1 MMTDDMALLREYAA
15 SHSERAF
22 EQLVTRH
29 LNLVHSAALR
39 RVGDVHLAEEITQAV
54 FIILARK
61 AGALGHKTILSG
73 WLYRATGYAA
83 ADALKSRRRR
93 QHREQEACMQS
104 LLNESQSDETWQQIA
119 PLLEAAMDSLYE
131 RDRNA
136 LVLRFF
142 QGKSLGE
149 VGTALGTS
157 EDTAKKRVNRAL
169 EKLRRFF
176 MNRGVASTTDVI
188 ARSIS
193 AYSIQAAP
201 AWLAKSVAAVAI
213 AKGTGA
219 SVTTLSLANGAFK
232 LVSWAKTAL
241 LVGTATIATVGT
253 TTFFVSWFESKNDAK
268 INTIDDKIA
277 QVTLPGTTI
286 KDMIRVLGEPKR
298 YWTGGKTLNKK
309 KLPDSY
315 LVSYPNGIQAA
326 LWRGK
331 VYEVECV
338 APGPGFSYR
347 NRLRIGST
355 LDEVVSELGPP
366 TETIAG
372 HTAKDFAEFR
382 LSGFGG
388 VLYTDI
394 GGQEGHCYYWRP
406 DQEVRFMFR
415 KGVVW
420 EVAVDVPNFWPPT
433 KP

>member
-1 MMTDDMALLREYAA
+1 MMNDDMALLREYAA

-39 RVGDVHLAEEITQAV
+39 RVGDVHLAEEISQAV

-61 AGALGHKTILSG
+61 AGVLGHKTILSG
-73 WLYRATGYAA
+73 WLYRATGYVA

-104 LLNESQSDETWQQIA
+104 LLNEKQSDDTWQQIA

-142 QGKSLGE
+142 QGKTLGE
-149 VGTALGTS
+149 VGMALGTS
-157 EDTAKKRVNRAL
+157 EDTAKKRINRAL
-169 EKLRRFF
+169 DKLRKFF
-176 MNRGVASTTDVI
+176 ANRGVASTTDI
-188 ARSIS
+188 IGKSIS

-201 AWLAKSVAAVAI
+201 AVLAKSVTALAL
-213 AKGTGA
+213 AKGAGA
-219 SVTTLSLANGAFK
+219 GLSTLSLAKGALK
-232 LVSWAKTAL
+232 LTSWVKIAFLA
-241 LVGTATIATVGT
+241 GTATIATVGT
-253 TTFFVSWFESKNDAK
+253 TSFFVSWLESKND
-268 INTIDDKIA
+268 TIDDKIA
-277 QVTLPGTTI
+277 RVSLPGTTL
-286 KDMIRVLGEPKR
+286 KDMIRVMGEPKR
-298 YWTGGKTLNKK
+298 YWYGGKTLNKK
-309 KLPDSY
+309 KLPDSF
-315 LVSYPNGIQAA
+315 LISYPGGIQAA

-347 NRLRIGST
+347 NKLRIGST

-406 DQEVRFMFR
+406 DQEIRFMFR
-415 KGVVW
+415 KNVVW
-420 EVAVDVPNFWPPT
+420 EIALDVPNFWPPT